1 MKSKEENN
9 MIIGIDHGYGC
20 IKTTNCVFTTGLTK
34 YEQEPYT
41 TENVI
46 RYEDKYYVCG
56 SGRQVLIRNKTQN
69 DNYYILTLC
78 ALAKELKFRNAGNKT
93 NIIIAAGL
101 PLTSYGRDKDIFMK
115 YLKRYIMQPVKFDFE
130 NEPYKVFIDDVTLYP
145 QGCAAVI
152 GNMGVLATE
161 PSVIVCDIGSWT
173 VDTFRMDNGTPNADT
188 CRSLEMGIIRM
199 MDRILEDVRSQT
211 GLSIT
216 AAQIERVMKNQP
228 CIIDE
233 KAKEIIERQGE
244 IYIDRLLRTL
254 VESGF
259 DITAIPTIYMGGGA
273 TLVERNIDFSQYA
286 KTVFV
291 KDIKANATA
300 YERLAKLFLGDVP

>member
-1 MKSKEENN
+1 
-9 MIIGIDHGYGC
+9 MIIGIDHGYGAV
-20 IKTTNCVFTTGLTK
+20 KSANCAFTTGVTE
-34 YEQEPYT
+34 YEKEPYT

-56 SGRQVLIRNKTQN
+56 SGRQALIRDKTQN
-69 DNYYILTLC
+69 DNYYILTFC
-78 ALAKELKFRNAGNKT
+78 AIAKELRYRNAGNKA
-93 NIIIAAGL
+93 NVVIAAGL
-101 PLTSYGRDKDIFMK
+101 PLTSYGRDKDGFIK
-115 YLKRYIMQPVKFDFE
+115 YLKRHIMQPVKFDFE
-130 NEPYKVFIDDVTLYP
+130 NEPFKVFIDDVVVFP

-152 GNMGVLATE
+152 GNMGDLATE

-199 MDRILEDVRSQT
+199 MDRILEDVRSHT

-216 AAQIERVMKNQP
+216 AAQIERVMKALP
-228 CIIDE
+228 CTIDE
-233 KAKEIIERQGE
+233 KAKEIIERQGK

-254 VESGF
+254 IESGF

-273 TLVERNIDFSQYA
+273 ALVERNADPAQYA
-286 KTVFV
+286 KMVFV
-291 KDIKANATA
+291 RDIKANAIA
-300 YERLAKLFLGDVP
+300 YERLAKLFVGETT

>member
-1 MKSKEENN
+1 

-20 IKTTNCVFTTGLTK
+20 VKGVNSIFTTGVTE
-34 YEQEPYT
+34 YEKEPYT

-56 SGRQVLIRNKTQN
+56 SGRQTLIRDKTQN

-78 ALAKELKFRNAGNKT
+78 AIAKELRYRNAGNKA
-93 NIIIAAGL
+93 NVVIAAGL
-101 PLTSYGRDKDIFMK
+101 PLTSYGRDKGNFIK
-115 YLKRYIMQPVKFDFE
+115 YLKRHIMQPVKFDFE
-130 NEPYKVFIDDVTLYP
+130 NEPFKVFIDDVVVFP

-152 GNMGVLATE
+152 GNMGDLAAE

-199 MDRILEDVRSQT
+199 MDRILEDVRSHT

-216 AAQIERVMKNQP
+216 AAQIERVMKALP
-228 CIIDE
+228 CTIDE
-233 KAKEIIERQGE
+233 KAKEIIERQGK

-254 VESGF
+254 IESGF

-273 TLVERNIDFSQYA
+273 ALVERNADPTQYA
-286 KTVFV
+286 KMVFV
-291 KDIKANATA
+291 RDIKANAIA
-300 YERLAKLFLGDVP
+300 YERLAKLFAGETT

>member
-1 MKSKEENN
+1 

-20 IKTTNCVFTTGLTK
+20 IKSANCVFTTGVTEYDK
-34 YEQEPYT
+34 EPYT

-56 SGRQVLIRNKTQN
+56 SGRQALIRDKTQN

-78 ALAKELKFRNAGNKT
+78 ALAKELKYRNAGTKANV
-93 NIIIAAGL
+93 IIAAGL
-101 PLTSYGRDKDIFMK
+101 PLTGYGRNKDGFIK
-115 YLKRYIMQPVKFDFE
+115 YLKRHIMQPVKFDFE
-130 NEPYKVFIDDVTLYP
+130 NEPYRTFIDDIMVFP

-152 GNMGVLATE
+152 GNMGDLATE

-199 MDRILEDVRSQT
+199 MDKTLEDVRSHT

-216 AAQIERVMKNQP
+216 AAQIERVMKNLP
-228 CIIDE
+228 CMIDE
-233 KAKEIIERQGE
+233 QAKAIIQRQGK
-244 IYIDRLLRTL
+244 IYIDTLMRTL
-254 VESGF
+254 IESGF

-273 TLVERNIDFSQYA
+273 ALVERSVDPARYA
-286 KTVFV
+286 KMVFV
-291 KDIKANATA
+291 RDIKANAIA
-300 YERLAKLFLGDVP
+300 YERLAKLFAGEAT